1 MAKRP
6 AFLYLSN
13 NVEEKSFEFT
23 WHSGFA
29 RSQKQKSIAEWH
41 TAIQQS
47 YPQANILEVSTK
59 STNPWGVKAS
69 AFRLSTCIAGH
80 FYTVEQLYQKSK
92 VFKHHGAQWGTISE
106 SEDSVTLKQTMR
118 RLHNED
124 TLTGFCFQDKAFPL
138 QPTSFFYN
146 WLYIMVLSAPENSA
160 IADEIAK
167 YDIFTD
173 IEFNPK
179 RSASTQAQA
188 CAIYKMLR
196 ENATTISQ
204 LKEIIHSPELFL
216 ATVYS
221 DNH

>member
-80 FYTVEQLYQKSK
+80 FYTVE
-92 VFKHHGAQWGTISE
+92 
-106 SEDSVTLKQTMR
+106 
-118 RLHNED
+118 
-124 TLTGFCFQDKAFPL
+124 
-138 QPTSFFYN
+138 
-146 WLYIMVLSAPENSA
+146 
-160 IADEIAK
+160 
-167 YDIFTD
+167 
-173 IEFNPK
+173 
-179 RSASTQAQA
+179 
-188 CAIYKMLR
+188 
-196 ENATTISQ
+196 
-204 LKEIIHSPELFL
+204 
-216 ATVYS
+216 
-221 DNH
+221 